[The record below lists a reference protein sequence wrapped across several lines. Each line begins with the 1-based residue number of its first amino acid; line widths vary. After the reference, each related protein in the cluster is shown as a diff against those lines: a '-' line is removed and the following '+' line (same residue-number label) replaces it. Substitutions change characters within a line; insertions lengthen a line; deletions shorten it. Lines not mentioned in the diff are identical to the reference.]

1 MKQDKD
7 QRHKTVNPTRNISKV
22 QRKLSTQLVPS
33 TIITTTNINTNTN
46 DHIR

>member
-7 QRHKTVNPTRNISKV
+7 QRHKTVNPNRNISKV

-33 TIITTTNINTNTN
+33 TIITNTNE
-46 DHIR
+46 HI